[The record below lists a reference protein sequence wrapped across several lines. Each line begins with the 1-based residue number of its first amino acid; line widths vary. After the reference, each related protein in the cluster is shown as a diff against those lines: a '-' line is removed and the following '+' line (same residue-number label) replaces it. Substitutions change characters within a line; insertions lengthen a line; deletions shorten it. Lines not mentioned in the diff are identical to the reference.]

1 MIEIFD
7 CEQNSP
13 EWLQCRMGIPT
24 ASEFKTLLGIKK
36 EARDK
41 ATRRTYMLK
50 LAGEIISG
58 EPMESYSNASM
69 ERGHEMEN
77 DAREFY
83 CFTRNVEAQR
93 VGFIRNG
100 NMGVSPDSLIGE
112 PGMLEIKTKFPHILI
127 ELLLKD
133 DFPPEHK
140 AQCQGALMVAEREWI
155 DIICYWPG
163 VPKLV
168 KRAFR
173 DEPYIA
179 ELRTAV
185 SEFNAEL
192 AEIVAKIRAYG
203 SEALAA

>member
-1 MIEIFD
+1 
-7 CEQNSP
+7 
-13 EWLQCRMGIPT
+13 
-24 ASEFKTLLGIKK
+24 
-36 EARDK
+36 
-41 ATRRTYMLK
+41 
-50 LAGEIISG
+50 
-58 EPMESYSNASM
+58 
-69 ERGHEMEN
+69 
-77 DAREFY
+77 
-83 CFTRNVEAQR
+83 
-93 VGFIRNG
+93 
-100 NMGVSPDSLIGE
+100 
-112 PGMLEIKTKFPHILI
+112 
-127 ELLLKD
+127 
-133 DFPPEHK
+133 
-140 AQCQGALMVAEREWI
+140 MVAEREWI